1 MKKLEKKF
9 TNKGF
14 SFKQI
19 IREGDIAIYEQ
30 KLLDAEKPTPR
41 YEVIIIKSHNGY
53 EINGTKFPPSE
64 MYPSSTQW
72 GKNGWTCLDMESAQ
86 KRFKK
91 VKNSELKKQSA
102 QKTH

>member
-19 IREGDIAIYEQ
+19 IREDNVAIYEQ
-30 KLLDAEKPTPR
+30 KLIDNENPTPR

-72 GKNGWTCLDMESAQ
+72 GKNGWTCLDMQAAQ

-91 VKNSELKKQSA
+91 VKNSESRKQSS
-102 QKTH
+102 